1 MRFTLATLTLLYAM
15 SAQAGQDSYASDSKD
30 FRINSCLSSPSCE
43 VLAEMAYHEARGEDD
58 RGVLAVMFVA
68 MNRLRHSSYPNTLRE
83 VIYQPYQF
91 SYTQDG
97 SLDKGYAEPGQRR
110 RMLYLA
116 HEVIS
121 GAWDSV
127 VGRADHYH
135 AEYVNPNWG
144 YPLYVTIGKH
154 HFYTRER

>member
-1 MRFTLATLTLLYAM
+1 MRFTLIALTFLAAT
-15 SAQAGQDSYASDSKD
+15 SAQADQD

-43 VLAEMAYHEARGEDD
+43 VLAEMAYYEARSEDD

-68 MNRLRHSSYPNTLRE
+68 MNRLRLPSYPNTLRE

-91 SYTQDG
+91 SYTHDG
-97 SLDKGYAEPGQRR
+97 SLSKGYTEPEQRR

-121 GAWDSV
+121 GVWDSV

-135 AEYVNPNWG
+135 ANYVNPNWG
-144 YPLYVTIGKH
+144 YPLYTTIGKH
-154 HFYTRER
+154 HFYIRGQ

>member
-1 MRFTLATLTLLYAM
+1 MRFTLIAIILLYVV
-15 SAQAGQDSYASDSKD
+15 SAQADQD

-43 VLAEMAYHEARGEDD
+43 VLAEMAYHEARGEDY

-68 MNRLRHSSYPNTLRE
+68 MNRLRHPAFPNTLRE

-91 SYTQDG
+91 SYTHDG
-97 SLDKGYAEPGQRR
+97 SLARGYTEPEQRR
-110 RMLYLA
+110 RTLYLA

-121 GAWDSV
+121 GAWESV
-127 VGRADHYH
+127 VGKSVHYH
-135 AEYVNPNWG
+135 ANYVNPNWG
-144 YPLYVTIGKH
+144 YPLYTIIGRH